1 MKTLVKGTQKTTTT
15 EIKTAIGN
23 IEYIVADLERQ
34 LQLMQKKVEM
44 LCQLISQMRSSKEN
58 GTDQE
63 GRLQDYRCR

>member
-1 MKTLVKGTQKTTTT
+1 MKALVKGTQGTTTT

-44 LCQLISQMRSSKEN
+44 LCQLI
-58 GTDQE
+58 
-63 GRLQDYRCR
+63 Y